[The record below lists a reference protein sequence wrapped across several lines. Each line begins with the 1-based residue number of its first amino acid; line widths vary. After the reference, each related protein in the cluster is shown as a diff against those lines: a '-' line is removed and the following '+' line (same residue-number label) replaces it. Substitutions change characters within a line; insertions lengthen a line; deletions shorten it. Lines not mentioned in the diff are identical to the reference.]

1 MSEEKKKLEPVID
14 GTNVVV
20 KKKSKGQRAVESFLG
35 QEAES
40 VRDHIVDDLIIPSAK
55 DAMSNMCGSIVDF
68 FNDMF
73 HEFIDAIFFGT
84 SGETTRTKAS
94 ETYVSYQ
101 GYYSNKNK
109 KRSIPEKKSEYSRH
123 SIEELEYPSFE
134 TALKVRNDLVDTI
147 ENYGQASVADLFSL
161 SEQTLDWAE
170 YKEKDGIGWTDPSA
184 IGKPR
189 RRRGRYIIPLPRPV
203 RLED

>member
-14 GTNVVV
+14 GKDVVI

-35 QEAES
+35 QEAET
-40 VRDHIVDDLIIPSAK
+40 VRDHIVEDLIIPSTK
-55 DAMSNMCGSIVDF
+55 DALSGMCGSIVDF

-73 HEFIDAIFFGT
+73 HEFIDSIFFG
-84 SGETTRTKAS
+84 SSESRSRSKGS

-101 GYYSNKNK
+101 GYYNNKNK
-109 KRSIPEKKSEYSRH
+109 RRSIPEKRTESSRH

-134 TALKVRNDLVDTI
+134 TALKVRNDLI
-147 ENYGQASVADLFSL
+147 EQIELYGQASVADLFSL

-170 YKEKDGIGWTDPSA
+170 YKEKDSIGWTDPSVV
-184 IGKPR
+184 GKPR

-203 RLED
+203 KLED